1 MFPPRRLSTQEWLR
15 EFFCGAHG
23 LITGGAA
30 YRLTVDAP
38 VYTYQTITATTDL
51 DRSVRIERRV
61 AMFSV
66 AKQAQ
71 SPAATAD
78 RNRSGTPTPTIPDVL
93 FGSIPGSS
101 ERCPW
106 TSARYHPK
114 STLRECIP

>member
-1 MFPPRRLSTQEWLR
+1 MFPPRSLSTPEWLR

-30 YRLTVDAP
+30 YRLAVDARQIFTHP
-38 VYTYQTITATTDL
+38 VYIYQTKTATTDL
-51 DRSVRIERRV
+51 DRSVPIERRV

-78 RNRSGTPTPTIPDVL
+78 RNRSCTPTISDVL
-93 FGSIPGSS
+93 FVSIPATL
-101 ERCPW
+101 ER
-106 TSARYHPK
+106 
-114 STLRECIP
+114 

>member
-1 MFPPRRLSTQEWLR
+1 MFPPSSLSTQEWLR
-15 EFFCGAHG
+15 ELFCGAHG

-38 VYTYQTITATTDL
+38 ASFTRPVYLYQTKTATTDL
-51 DRSVRIERRV
+51 DRSVPIERRV

-78 RNRSGTPTPTIPDVL
+78 RDRSCTPTPTISDVL
-93 FGSIPGSS
+93 FVSIPAGL
-101 ERCPW
+101 ER
-106 TSARYHPK
+106 
-114 STLRECIP
+114 